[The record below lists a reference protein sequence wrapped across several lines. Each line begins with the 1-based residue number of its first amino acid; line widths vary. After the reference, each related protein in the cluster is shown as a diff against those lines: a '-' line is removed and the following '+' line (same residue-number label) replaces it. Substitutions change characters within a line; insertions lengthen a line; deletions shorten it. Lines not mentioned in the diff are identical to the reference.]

1 MKISREKINHI
12 SSLIVKDFKKREEI
26 DYKTDLNEIRLT
38 VARVMAEELTVEDDA
53 DKAVRK
59 TLESYSRTIREG
71 TQEWDILYQKHLDE
85 YMNKHGL

>member
-26 DYKTDLNEIRLT
+26 DYKTDLNEVRLT
-38 VARVMAEELTVEDDA
+38 IARVMAEELTIEDDA

-59 TLESYSRTIREG
+59 TLESYSRPVREG
-71 TQEWDILYQKHLDE
+71 TQEWDVLYQKHLDE
-85 YMNKHGL
+85 YMQKHGL

>member
-38 VARVMAEELTVEDDA
+38 IARVMTEELTIEDDA
-53 DKAVRK
+53 DMAVRK
-59 TLESYSRTIREG
+59 TLESYSRLIREG
-71 TQEWDILYQKHLDE
+71 TQEWDVLYQKHLDE
-85 YMNKHGL
+85 YMQRHGL

>member
-38 VARVMAEELTVEDDA
+38 IARVMTEELTIEDDA
-53 DKAVRK
+53 DMAVRK
-59 TLESYSRTIREG
+59 TLESYSRLIREG

-85 YMNKHGL
+85 YMRKHGL